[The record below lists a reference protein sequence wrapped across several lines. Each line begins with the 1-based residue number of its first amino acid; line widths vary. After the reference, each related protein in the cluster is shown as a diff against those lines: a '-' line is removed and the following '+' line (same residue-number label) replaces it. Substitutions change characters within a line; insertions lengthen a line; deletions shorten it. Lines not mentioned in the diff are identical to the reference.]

1 MVDYPKDWEE
11 IYLGNYNEITSSKR
25 VFEKE
30 WETKG
35 IPFLRTRDIASYHL
49 KEEQKDKIY
58 ISRETY
64 KCKVIASGEP
74 QKGDLLV
81 TGVGSIGLPFLIET
95 DNKIYFKDGNIIWV
109 KQSDS
114 LFPKY
119 LYYLFLSN
127 LIKNQIINSSGFT
140 TVGTFTIKNAKKIKI
155 LKPSIKEQKAI
166 AETLMTFD
174 RHLETLERLIQ
185 KKKMVRDGAVED
197 LMTGK
202 TRLDDFDYEW
212 ETVNFEDV
220 IIPKA
225 RIGWQGLKK
234 DEYLSSGYS
243 YLISGTD
250 FYNGTITFD
259 NISYVSKDRYDL
271 DKNIQVTSGDVL
283 VTKDGT
289 IGKVAI
295 VPKIDKK
302 ATLNSGVFVF
312 KTNELLFGNFL
323 YWTLRSNIFENF
335 IDKLSAGSTI
345 MHLYQK
351 DLKKLYFY
359 IPKDIQEQKAIADI
373 LTSMDEELENLEKE
387 KAKVEKIKAGAME
400 DLLTGRI
407 RLI

>member
-1 MVDYPKDWEE
+1 MVDYPNDWED
-11 IYLGNYNEITSSKR
+11 
-25 VFEKE
+25 V
-30 WETKG
+30 
-35 IPFLRTRDIASYHL
+35 
-49 KEEQKDKIY
+49 KIFDLMSPY
-58 ISRETY
+58 GGL
-64 KCKVIASGEP
+64 SG
-74 QKGDLLV
+74 KKSAD
-81 TGVGSIGLPFLIET
+81 
-95 DNKIYFKDGNIIWV
+95 FKDGNKKYISYLNVFNNLYINFVHEKVNIKSDERQNVVKKGDIIFT
-109 KQSDS
+109 QSSETQEEVGMASTYIGDEEVYLNS
-114 LFPKY
+114 FCFGSRKKTEFNSIFMVFLLRSNDIREKISKEGQGSTRYNLSPKR
-119 LYYLFLSN
+119 LM
-127 LIKNQIINSSGFT
+127 
-140 TVGTFTIKNAKKIKI
+140 
-155 LKPSIKEQKAI
+155 SIQLRLPPLHEQKAI

-312 KTNELLFGNFL
+312 RTNELLFGNFL

>member
-202 TRLDDFDYEW
+202 TRLDGFDCDWLNCKLNSICNVYDGTHQTPHYVSQGIRFVSVEDINNIKGSNKYISESDFSRDFKIHP
-212 ETVNFEDV
+212 TLND
-220 IIPKA
+220 ILMT
-225 RIGWQGLKK
+225 RIGDIGTATLIKDDEKLAYYVSLALFKNIKINSNFLLQYIKSSNFKK
-234 DEYLSSGYS
+234 ELDKRILHHATPIKINKNDIGEC
-243 YLISGTD
+243 
-250 FYNGTITFD
+250 F
-259 NISYVSKDRYDL
+259 ISY
-271 DKNIQVTSGDVL
+271 
-283 VTKDGT
+283 
-289 IGKVAI
+289 
-295 VPKIDKK
+295 
-302 ATLNSGVFVF
+302 
-312 KTNELLFGNFL
+312 
-323 YWTLRSNIFENF
+323 
-335 IDKLSAGSTI
+335 
-345 MHLYQK
+345 
-351 DLKKLYFY
+351 
-359 IPKDIQEQKAIADI
+359 PKDIQEQKAIADI
-373 LTSMDEELENLEKE
+373 LTSMDEEIENLEKE
-387 KAKVEKIKAGAME
+387 KVKVEKIKAGAME